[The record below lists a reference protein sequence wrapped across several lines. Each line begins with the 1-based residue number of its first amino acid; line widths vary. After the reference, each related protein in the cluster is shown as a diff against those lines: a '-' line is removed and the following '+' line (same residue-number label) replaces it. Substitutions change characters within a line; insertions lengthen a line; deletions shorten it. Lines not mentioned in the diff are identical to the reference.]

1 MADALPAARST
12 LDRIGSFRVVYAGIL
27 VYVVM
32 VIATLEGANAL
43 LTRHFHS
50 AVAAATRVSPA
61 QGWVLRRIQNGVEA
75 ATRESRWVGIGGVRV
90 VPLVIGADGRTP
102 IYLEGRTVPPP
113 SSLDFESPFAQAD
126 ELLPAISEVSVS
138 IPLDSLLA
146 GSIFVAYGAVLIPL
160 LFAYHRRTA
169 RSGAALVEAA
179 VTARDAAAERARSI
193 QGELEKVR
201 DRLAHLEPAE
211 RAHADEIHA
220 LQSERESL
228 QGRLRDLSERE
239 TQLREQLVHT
249 SDLERERQALEDLL
263 DEAVEDLGQKE
274 REIGTLE
281 ERLQRATRAP
291 AASRR
296 STEQLG
302 RRIRTLYHNL
312 EIDDHALDEMAA
324 LGDESLRLRAEE
336 AIKRLDSDLGNVAI
350 RRKVG
355 GLPPGLSIFEL
366 GFAGKGRIYFCRGR
380 QRPYR
385 VLAIGGKAS
394 QKADLEYLSRVSPD

>member
-1 MADALPAARST
+1 MADALPAVRST

-32 VIATLEGANAL
+32 MIATLEGANAL
-43 LTRHFHS
+43 LTRHFRS

-61 QGWVLRRIQNGVEA
+61 QGWVVPRIQNGVEA
-75 ATRESRWVGIGGVRV
+75 ATRESPWVRIGGVRV

-102 IYLEGRTVPPP
+102 IYLEGRTVPP
-113 SSLDFESPFAQAD
+113 SLGFDSPFAQAD
-126 ELLPAISEVSVS
+126 ELLPASSEVSVS

-146 GSIFVAYGAVLIPL
+146 GSIFVAYGAVLIPW
-160 LFAYHRRTA
+160 LFAYHRRSA

-220 LQSERESL
+220 LQGERASL
-228 QGRLRDLSERE
+228 QARLRDLSERE
-239 TQLREQLVHT
+239 AELREQLVHT

-281 ERLQRATRAP
+281 ERLQRAARAP

-296 STEQLG
+296 SSEQLG

-312 EIDDHALDEMAA
+312 EIDERALDDMAA
-324 LGDESLRLRAEE
+324 LGDDSLRLRAEE
-336 AIKRLDSDLGNVAI
+336 AIKRLDSELGNVAV

-355 GLPPGLSIFEL
+355 GLPPGLAIFEL

-380 QRPYR
+380 QRPHR
-385 VLAIGGKAS
+385 ILAIGGKAS
-394 QKADLEYLSRVSPD
+394 QKADLEYLSRVSMD